1 MSADPSSPAA
11 GIVVRP
17 QPGLAGNDCSVAAVR
32 DEITEQFDRLAF
44 LGELRCSHDRV
55 VAGSLEELVFTY
67 TVGGSG
73 IADSGWLKLCFRYYS
88 DWDLQTTSPDARD
101 FATARLVSRSLIG
114 RASDDSAATVQQLVT
129 RYDVKGG
136 SGHFRSHC

>member
-1 MSADPSSPAA
+1 M
-11 GIVVRP
+11 
-17 QPGLAGNDCSVAAVR
+17 
-32 DEITEQFDRLAF
+32 
-44 LGELRCSHDRV
+44 
-55 VAGSLEELVFTY
+55 FTY